1 MVIRLERTGA
11 VAHIVLDNPPV
22 NVFDARLHKQ
32 FHDTLKTFY
41 SDPTLRVGIW
51 RSAGDGA
58 FCAGDDIKSPR
69 PDLSQSEIIHRH
81 YGASAD
87 QSIETYPGWERETLR
102 LKQTKPLIAAVHGA
116 CVGQGLLYMLML
128 TQLRIA
134 TPAARFGF
142 PEITFGMGG
151 AAGASQMAQ
160 QIPYT
165 AAMQMVLTGELMNAE
180 FALHNHLV
188 NEVVADDDLLPRATS
203 IAERIA
209 EMPALALQTEL
220 QAYERTRHLNRDMAL
235 DVVEDMY
242 RLQRLAF
249 DTTPPLSE

>member
-1 MVIRLERTGA
+1 MIRLERTGA

-22 NVFDARLHKQ
+22 NVFDARIHKQ
-32 FHDTLKTFY
+32 FHDTLREFY
-41 SDPTLRVGIW
+41 GDPSLKVGIW
-51 RSAGDGA
+51 RSAGDRA

-69 PDLSQSEIIHRH
+69 PDLSQSEMINRH
-81 YGASAD
+81 FGATAD
-87 QSIETYPGWERETLR
+87 QSVETYPGWERETLR
-102 LKQTKPLIAAVHGA
+102 LVQTKPLIAAVHGA
-116 CVGQGLLYMLML
+116 CVGQGLLYMLMM

-134 TPAARFGF
+134 TPAAKFGF
-142 PEITFGMGG
+142 PEITHGMGG

-165 AAMQMVLTGELMNAE
+165 AAMQMVLTGELMDAE
-180 FALHNHLV
+180 FALRNNLV
-188 NEVVADDDLLPRATS
+188 NEVVASKELLPRAVEL
-203 IAERIA
+203 AERIA
-209 EMPALALQTEL
+209 GFPALALQVEL

-249 DTTPPLSE
+249 DAKPPLSE